1 VSLEQVKQWAKSAYA
16 RGDADGKSRRAAS
29 DPPSDP
35 GKSTFVL
42 PVVTGASERRAGTR
56 CYHAA
61 ASKNDRGERMK
72 SSSVRVR
79 CAAAVLAFSIAPVA
93 AQNYPVRPVR
103 LIIPF
108 SPGGAADVPGRILAD
123 RMTQVLGQQVVI
135 ENRPGAGSTIGA
147 EAAAKAAPDG
157 YTLFM
162 ISNTH
167 FVSAALYKKLN
178 YDSLNDY
185 TPITQATSAPNI
197 LIIHPSLPAKN
208 VKELIA
214 LAKARPAEINYASS
228 GNGSTQHLTGALFCK
243 MAGINMTHIP
253 YRGSGP
259 VTADLLAGQVQVGFP
274 GIAGMLSHIKS
285 GRLRALGV
293 TSAKRSPELPDVPT
307 IAEAGVKGYE
317 MVAWFGIAAP
327 KGLPREIQMRL
338 HGEVTKI
345 LKTPEMNKSLRAV
358 GQEVAFQERPE
369 VFYDFM
375 KIEAAKWAKVVQ
387 ES

>member
-1 VSLEQVKQWAKSAYA
+1 
-16 RGDADGKSRRAAS
+16 
-29 DPPSDP
+29 
-35 GKSTFVL
+35 
-42 PVVTGASERRAGTR
+42 
-56 CYHAA
+56 
-61 ASKNDRGERMK
+61 MK
-72 SSSVRVR
+72 SMTLQALWLGGALFAGVSPG
-79 CAAAVLAFSIAPVA
+79 IQ
-93 AQNYPVRPVR
+93 AQSYPARPVR
-103 LIIPF
+103 LIVPF

-123 RMTQVLGQQVVI
+123 RLSASLGQQVVI

-167 FVSAALYKKLN
+167 FVSAALYKKLS

-185 TPITQATSAPNI
+185 TPITQITSAPNV
-197 LIIHPSLPAKN
+197 LIVHPSMPAKS
-208 VKELIA
+208 VKELVA
-214 LAKARPAEINYASS
+214 LAKTRPGEINYASS

-274 GIAGMLSHIKS
+274 GIAGMLPHIKS
-285 GRLRALGV
+285 GKLRALGV

-327 KGLPREIQMRL
+327 KGLPRDIQTRL
-338 HGEVTKI
+338 HGDL
-345 LKTPEMNKSLRAV
+345 LKVLKSTDMQKSMRNV
-358 GQEVAFQERPE
+358 GQEVTFQDKPE
-369 VFYDFM
+369 QFYAFM
-375 KIEAAKWAKVVQ
+375 KAEAAKWAKVVQ
-387 ES
+387 DSGAKVE